1 MVGAFVS
8 AVVLNRIF
16 GDAISGFETKEGKKG
31 QASLFGG
38 SVDNH
43 VRSIGRKPLT
53 VGFADTATTARNH
66 RSLPVQSHLFAP
78 LIDFLTSSKLW
89 PDPIFRDGVIR
100 SLNETM
106 AFCCDNPFWC
116 EPFSLRLASVA
127 QN

>member
-89 PDPIFRDGVIR
+89 PDPIFSRWGHPLAQRDDGV
-100 SLNETM
+100 L
-106 AFCCDNPFWC
+106 
-116 EPFSLRLASVA
+116 LRQSILV
-127 QN
+127 